1 MLGAERGDDW
11 LAPVLTTA
19 AIAQL
24 VQGDHNIFENA
35 DNTLIDLRSFH
46 HETGTGDLRH
56 ITIALCFD
64 EISGCFQRRL
74 KLHNRRFQLENEIP
88 IRVCRHG

>member
-1 MLGAERGDDW
+1 MFGAEPDDDW
-11 LAPVLTTA
+11 LAPVLATA

-46 HETGTGDLRH
+46 QRQAPAT
-56 ITIALCFD
+56 
-64 EISGCFQRRL
+64 SGASQSSL
-74 KLHNRRFQLENEIP
+74 P
-88 IRVCRHG
+88 T